1 MHDVKD
7 GLGVRIMSDLVR
19 KEIHDILETR
29 NQIRKYKRREKELD
43 NGFNS
48 TFMYVRSYLMSRI
61 VKTFRGEKQIYDFR
75 SKLGLRLHD
84 TTMSKE

>member
-48 TFMYVRSYLMSRI
+48 TFMYVCSYLMSRI
-61 VKTFRGEKQIYDFR
+61 VKTFRGKKKFYNFR